1 MFKAHE
7 TDANT
12 QIIKELKQINEN
24 LGKIVIRL
32 DGISISLNQ
41 LVANMDRLYAKFD
54 NPQEKTKELSQA
66 GALYIEAMKDGMAN
80 LTPEQS
86 KQLLNA
92 FKTEGVRYLD
102 VLSDKTSDPES
113 KKMIN
118 GLKQTIYKA
127 NNPSTV
133 VARLENYAPI
143 LLLNQGITMGRK
155 AITHSAFSR
164 AKEEFM
170 CKGMQE
176 EAAKQMASRKIAEEG
191 AALSAGAI
199 TGFTIAAVA
208 AIGLYGIYK
217 ASNVHKQFGD
227 LYFGE

>member
-1 MFKAHE
+1 
-7 TDANT
+7 
-12 QIIKELKQINEN
+12 
-24 LGKIVIRL
+24 
-32 DGISISLNQ
+32 
-41 LVANMDRLYAKFD
+41 
-54 NPQEKTKELSQA
+54 
-66 GALYIEAMKDGMAN
+66 
-80 LTPEQS
+80 
-86 KQLLNA
+86 
-92 FKTEGVRYLD
+92 
-102 VLSDKTSDPES
+102 
-113 KKMIN
+113 MIN

-199 TGFTIAAVA
+199 TGLTIAAVA

-217 ASNVHKQFGD
+217 LQMYINNLVIYILANKRKGNHEFNCSTITLSKTNNG
-227 LYFGE
+227 